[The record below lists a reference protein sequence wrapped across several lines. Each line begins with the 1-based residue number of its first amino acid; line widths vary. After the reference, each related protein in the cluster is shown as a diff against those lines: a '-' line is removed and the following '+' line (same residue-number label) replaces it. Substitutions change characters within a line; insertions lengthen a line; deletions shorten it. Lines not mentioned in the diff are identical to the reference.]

1 MKVIGYIRVST
12 RKQDESGL
20 GQEAQ
25 LRAIESCCTQ
35 RGWELAHVEQD
46 VMTAKAMDNRD
57 GLERAITSCRAGEAE
72 AIVIAKLDRLIRSV
86 SDFAFLLER
95 SRSEGWG
102 IVALDLAGVDTTTA
116 MGEFMATVVA
126 AVAQL
131 ERRIIGER
139 TSAALQVKIANG
151 ERVGRKPDTSPE
163 LIAKFKELREKGWSY
178 VRIAQLL
185 NLEGVPTARGGAC
198 WRPEGVQR
206 ALRRAA

>member
-1 MKVIGYIRVST
+1 MDVIGYVRVST
-12 RKQDESGL
+12 DKQAESGL

-35 RGWELAHVEQD
+35 RGWTLVGVEQD
-46 VMTAKAMDNRD
+46 VMSAKAMDGRD
-57 GLERAITSCRAGEAE
+57 GLERAISACRAGEGE
-72 AIVIAKLDRLIRSV
+72 AIIIAKLDRLIRSV
-86 SDFAFLLER
+86 SDFALLLER

-102 IVALDLAGVDTTTA
+102 IVALDLAGVDTTTP

-139 TSAALQVKIANG
+139 TSAALQIKIANG
-151 ERVGRKPDTSPE
+151 ELVGRKPDTSPE

-178 VRIAQLL
+178 RRIAQLL